1 MVSPSKKGL
10 LFDLLRVFYLFFL
23 FPYLLYQAS
32 LKDFGSPDFIFSS
45 TGLFLIFLFSV
56 LVAVGSLIDLKK
68 SLEEKSLCTA
78 TFDLLFFLVFATI
91 SSLALS
97 CFVKEVVSHIF
108 SKVY

>member
-1 MVSPSKKGL
+1 MSASSKDL
-10 LFDLLRVFYLFFL
+10 LFYLLRVFSLFVL

-68 SLEEKSLCTA
+68 SLEEKSLWTA
-78 TFDLLFFLVFATI
+78 LFDLLFFLVFATT
-91 SSLALS
+91 SSLTLS
-97 CFVKEVVSHIF
+97 YFVREVVYHVLKI
-108 SKVY
+108 Y